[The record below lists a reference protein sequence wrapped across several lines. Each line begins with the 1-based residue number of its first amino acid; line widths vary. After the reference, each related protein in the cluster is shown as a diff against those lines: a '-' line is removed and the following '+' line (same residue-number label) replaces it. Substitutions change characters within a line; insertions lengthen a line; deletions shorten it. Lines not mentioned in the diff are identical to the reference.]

1 MDAIIVELL
10 QKRLEDEINKV
21 LRQLELQVDKV
32 EFNCNENLALT
43 INLKS
48 VPL

>member
-1 MDAIIVELL
+1 MDAMTVEYL
-10 QKRLEDEINKV
+10 QKKLVDEINKV

-32 EFNCNENLALT
+32 EFNCNDCLALT

-48 VPL
+48 FPL

>member
-10 QKRLEDEINKV
+10 QKKLEEELNKV
-21 LRQLELQVDKV
+21 LKQLELQVDKV
-32 EFNCNENLALT
+32 EFNCKESLALI

-48 VPL
+48 VSL